1 MQSLSPKSICDFFP
15 AAFNSDRALSARPRV
30 LLCSGQQGTLTAL
43 SSNCHEPDM
52 EPSPT
57 AGRARVLVID
67 DEEAARF
74 GIRKAL
80 EKEQYLVELAANGQE
95 ALDKIRE
102 FSPHVVI
109 SDINMPQMDGITL
122 LKEMGRLAVPAP
134 VILITAHGSESVAAQ
149 GLRAGAYDYL
159 AKPFEVDDLRK
170 AVRNAAEKQR
180 LLESNRRYL
189 ADLERT
195 LLELKNSQTE
205 RIQAEKMAALGRLVA
220 GVAHEVNSPLGA
232 VTSAIDTFGRAFVR
246 ITELLASDAAAGPT
260 VAEKAAT
267 LKETL
272 EQTVHVAQSAC
283 QRMDSLVRT
292 MRRFANLDHAPLRQ
306 ADIRDC
312 IESTLALLNHE
323 LRGEIRVVK
332 DFASTENIECYPL
345 ELNQLFTCLLMNS
358 IEAISGAGEIRIR
371 TWQSEDRLML
381 SISDS
386 GHGIA
391 REHIDKIFDPGFTT
405 KGVGVGTGLGLP
417 TCQKIVEKHQGTI
430 KIESQPDAGTVVTM
444 SLPLTGLKDSA
455 G

>member
-1 MQSLSPKSICDFFP
+1 
-15 AAFNSDRALSARPRV
+15 
-30 LLCSGQQGTLTAL
+30 
-43 SSNCHEPDM
+43 M
-52 EPSPT
+52 EPFSNTDP
-57 AGRARVLVID
+57 ARILVID

-80 EKEQYLVELAANGQE
+80 EKEQYLVELAVNGRE
-95 ALDKIRE
+95 ALQKVRE

-109 SDINMPQMDGITL
+109 SDINMPHMDGITL
-122 LKEMGRLAVPAP
+122 LQEMGRLEAPPP
-134 VILITAHGSESVAAQ
+134 VILITAHGSESVAVQ

-180 LLESNRRYL
+180 LLESNHRHL
-189 ADLERT
+189 ADLKRT

-232 VTSAIDTFGRAFVR
+232 LSSALDTFGRAYVR
-246 ITELLASDAAAGPT
+246 ITELLRSDASQAGGP
-260 VAEKAAT
+260 VAEKAAS
-267 LKETL
+267 LQATL
-272 EQTVHVAQSAC
+272 EQTLHVAQEAC

-312 IESTLALLNHE
+312 IESTLTLLNHE
-323 LRGEIRVVK
+323 LRGEIRIVK
-332 DFASTENIECYPL
+332 DFGSTTNIECYPL
-345 ELNQLFTCLLMNS
+345 ELNQLFTCLLINS

-371 TWQSEDRLML
+371 TWQTRDRLM
-381 SISDS
+381 IGIADS
-386 GHGIA
+386 GCGIA
-391 REHIDKIFDPGFTT
+391 GEDIEKIFDPGFTT

-417 TCQKIVEKHQGTI
+417 TCQKIVEKHHGTI
-430 KIESQPDAGTVVTM
+430 EIESRLGAGTVVTL
-444 SLPLTGLKDSA
+444 SLPLTAFSNPATSA
-455 G
+455 PNHP

>member
-1 MQSLSPKSICDFFP
+1 MTPP
-15 AAFNSDRALSARPRV
+15 
-30 LLCSGQQGTLTAL
+30 
-43 SSNCHEPDM
+43 EPTMLEPVM
-52 EPSPT
+52 ESPT
-57 AGRARVLVID
+57 IDPARILVID

-80 EKEQYLVELAANGQE
+80 EKEQYWVELAANGQE
-95 ALDKIRE
+95 ALQKIRE

-122 LKEMGRLAVPAP
+122 LKEMGRLDVPAP
-134 VILITAHGSESVAAQ
+134 VILITAHGSEAVAAQ

-195 LLELKNSQTE
+195 LIELKNSQTE

-232 VTSAIDTFGRAFVR
+232 LSSAIDTFGRAYVR
-246 ITELLASDAAAGPT
+246 IAELLASDGPAGSA
-260 VAEKAAT
+260 VAEKAAS
-267 LKETL
+267 LKSTL
-272 EQTVHVAQSAC
+272 EQTLQVAQSAC

-292 MRRFANLDHAPLRQ
+292 MRRFANLDHAPLRR

-332 DFASTENIECYPL
+332 DFGSVAGIECYPL

-358 IEAISGAGEIRIR
+358 IEAISGAGDIRIR
-371 TWQSEDRLML
+371 TWGTEDRLMVRVA
-381 SISDS
+381 DS
-386 GHGIA
+386 GRGIA
-391 REHIDKIFDPGFTT
+391 SEHIGKVFDPGFTT

-417 TCQKIVEKHQGTI
+417 TCQKIVEKHLGTI
-430 KIESQPDAGTVVTM
+430 EIESQPGVGTVVTVG
-444 SLPLTGLKDSA
+444 LPLNGLKESS
-455 G
+455 

>member
-1 MQSLSPKSICDFFP
+1 
-15 AAFNSDRALSARPRV
+15 
-30 LLCSGQQGTLTAL
+30 
-43 SSNCHEPDM
+43 M
-52 EPSPT
+52 EPSPK
-57 AGRARVLVID
+57 ADPARILVID

-80 EKEQYLVELAANGQE
+80 EKEQYVVELAANGQE
-95 ALDKIRE
+95 ALQKIRE
-102 FSPHVVI
+102 FSPHIVI

-122 LKEMGRLAVPAP
+122 LKEMGRLEVPAP

-195 LLELKNSQTE
+195 LIELKNSQTE

-232 VTSAIDTFGRAFVR
+232 LSSAIDTFGRAFVR
-246 ITELLASDAAAGPT
+246 ITELLGSDGPAESA
-260 VAEKAAT
+260 VAEKTAS
-267 LKETL
+267 LKSTL
-272 EQTVHVAQSAC
+272 EQTLQVAQSAC

-292 MRRFANLDHAPLRQ
+292 MRRFANLDHAPLRR

-323 LRGEIRVVK
+323 LRGEIRIVK
-332 DFASTENIECYPL
+332 DFGSAANIECYPL

-371 TWQSEDRLML
+371 TWETEDRLMV
-381 SISDS
+381 SIADS
-386 GHGIA
+386 GRGIA
-391 REHIDKIFDPGFTT
+391 SENLGKIFDPGFTT

-417 TCQKIVEKHQGTI
+417 TCQKIVEKHFGTI
-430 KIESQPDAGTVVTM
+430 EIESQLGAGTVVTLG
-444 SLPLTGLKDSA
+444 LPLNGLKESR
-455 G
+455 

>member
-1 MQSLSPKSICDFFP
+1 MESLPTTVP
-15 AAFNSDRALSARPRV
+15 ARI
-30 LLCSGQQGTLTAL
+30 
-43 SSNCHEPDM
+43 
-52 EPSPT
+52 
-57 AGRARVLVID
+57 LVID

-80 EKEQYLVELAANGQE
+80 EREQYLVELATNGQE
-95 ALDKIRE
+95 ALQKIRE

-122 LKEMGRLAVPAP
+122 LKEMSRLEVPAP

-170 AVRNAAEKQR
+170 AVRNATEKQR

-189 ADLERT
+189 ADLEKT
-195 LLELKNSQTE
+195 LAELKNSQTE

-232 VTSAIDTFGRAFVR
+232 LSSAIDTFGRAYVR
-246 ITELLASDAAAGPT
+246 ITELLGSDGQDRSAVAGKTAS
-260 VAEKAAT
+260 
-267 LKETL
+267 LKSTM
-272 EQTVHVAQSAC
+272 EQTLQVAQSAC

-292 MRRFANLDHAPLRQ
+292 MRRFANLDHAPLRR

-323 LRGEIRVVK
+323 LRGEIRIAR
-332 DFASTENIECYPL
+332 DFGSAANIECYPM
-345 ELNQLFTCLLMNS
+345 ELNQLFTCLLMNC
-358 IEAISGAGEIRIR
+358 IEAIEGEGEIRIR
-371 TWQSEDRLML
+371 TWEADGRLMVR
-381 SISDS
+381 IADS
-386 GHGIA
+386 GRGIA
-391 REHIDKIFDPGFTT
+391 REHIAKIFDPGFTT

-417 TCQKIVEKHQGTI
+417 TCQKIVEKHRGTI
-430 KIESQPDAGTVVTM
+430 EIESQPGAGTIVTLGFPM
-444 SLPLTGLKDSA
+444 TGLADSA
-455 G
+455 GSRLTRVTFQT